1 MTDKIIRTPTKATGG
16 VTEKEKVLLK
26 QYADMWTKRILS
38 TNSADFSQLEP
49 AIKGLYR
56 VSNLKEP
63 EVILVKSPVMMA
75 FMFGA
80 CSVLVEENENSVRQ
94 ILDDV
99 ADKMNNIPADVSPV
113 DHYVSVCK
121 TLAGKKGIKNAKEW
135 SKVYHGGAYWAQYD
149 AFLTAM
155 RDVIGLRL
163 KEHENYKFWED
174 AAIHGTFR
182 VMHEKFCI
190 VSDFPEHL
198 GIDDQNRAHGQ
209 EGPSHRWRDGW
220 ALYHW
225 HGTAVPE
232 NWIMNKK
239 SLTAKQAIT
248 WKNIEQRRAAIEI
261 VGWANVLDQLDAK
274 VIDEDGDPEIG
285 TLLEVDLP
293 NIGKE
298 KFLRVQC
305 GTGRTFAIPVP
316 PEMRTALEAQSW
328 TWFLEPKDFAI
339 PEIRT

>member
-1 MTDKIIRTPTKATGG
+1 MLFR
-16 VTEKEKVLLK
+16 
-26 QYADMWTKRILS
+26 S
-38 TNSADFSQLEP
+38 
-49 AIKGLYR
+49 
-56 VSNLKEP
+56 
-63 EVILVKSPVMMA
+63 
-75 FMFGA
+75 
-80 CSVLVEENENSVRQ
+80 
-94 ILDDV
+94 
-99 ADKMNNIPADVSPV
+99 
-113 DHYVSVCK
+113 
-121 TLAGKKGIKNAKEW
+121 
-135 SKVYHGGAYWAQYD
+135 
-149 AFLTAM
+149 
-155 RDVIGLRL
+155 RL

-198 GIDDQNRAHGQ
+198 GIHDQNRAHGQ

-293 NIGKE
+293 DIGKE